1 MSELP
6 PPVQAQPEPAPD
18 ADRPGFL
25 ARWVIHPILFAVF
38 PVVSLCA
45 SNIKLRPIRSF
56 VEPLVVV
63 VLLTVLLTAL
73 LWLLFRD
80 LRRAGFA
87 SSILVFLF
95 FAYGPFYN
103 SVKGNTLFGVVVGR
117 DMYLMPLV
125 TGLVVATVMYAWRAR
140 GGIAVWTLLLNVI
153 AVSIL
158 VLPVA
163 TIVSFTS
170 REKERAPR
178 TSDEPFRDL
187 FDQPGAADRDIYY
200 IVPDRYQGSKTLEKY
215 FRFKNARFERF
226 LSDKG
231 FYVARDALANYPRT
245 SFSVPA
251 ALNMEY
257 VNWLGDKLGKDSRDL
272 KPLLSLLQE
281 HRVGRILKRMGY
293 RYVQIGSHWQ
303 PTADNVMAD
312 VNHRYAYANDASL
325 ALILNTFAFRANKHF
340 GLLDD
345 YLDPWRIYWRST
357 PRQFERL
364 KAVASDEGPTF
375 TFAHFLLP
383 HPPYIFDGN
392 GRYVSRPE
400 QKKRP
405 LSRLVTQ
412 QVTYTNKKLMALID
426 HLLDLPEDK
435 QPIIIIQ
442 ADEGHIPPGLGK
454 KSWRGATDRQLEY
467 KFRIMSA
474 FYFPGVSQKIL
485 YPRISNANA
494 FRLLFDLYFG
504 AELEILPD
512 RSYVSEGKLYEL
524 TDVTSRIRRE
534 GRRNPPPSERQSSRS
549 IRETCPSSEK
559 VYSSPSPSSP
569 KETSCETSPPR

>member
-1 MSELP
+1 MTDQL
-6 PPVQAQPEPAPD
+6 APD
-18 ADRPGFL
+18 IPAAPPEADRPGPL
-25 ARWVIHPILFAVF
+25 ARWVIHPILIAAF

-45 SNIKLRPIRSF
+45 SNIELRPIRSF
-56 VEPLVVV
+56 TEPLVAVV
-63 VLLTVLLTAL
+63 FLTCLLTGLF
-73 LWLLFRD
+73 WLVFRD

-103 SVKGNTLFGVVVGR
+103 SVRGNMLFGVVVGR
-117 DMYLMPLV
+117 DRYLMPLV
-125 TGLVVATVMYAWRAR
+125 TVLVLSTVLYAWRAK
-140 GGIAVWTLLLNVI
+140 GGIAVCTVLLNVM

-158 VLPVA
+158 ALPVA
-163 TIVSFTS
+163 TVVSFTM

-178 TSDEPFRDL
+178 TSDEPYREL
-187 FDQPGAADRDIYY
+187 FDMPGVADRDIYY

-215 FRFKNARFERF
+215 FRFKNARFEAF
-226 LSDKG
+226 LSKKG

-257 VNWLGDKLGKDSRDL
+257 VNWLGDKLGTDSRDL

-293 RYVQIGSHWQ
+293 SYVQIGSHWQ
-303 PTADNVMAD
+303 PTASNVMAD
-312 VNHRYAYANDASL
+312 KEYRYAYANDASL

-345 YLDPWRIYWRST
+345 YLDPWRIYWHST
-357 PRQFERL
+357 PRQFKRL
-364 KAVASDEGPTF
+364 KEVASMKEPTF

-383 HPPYIFDGN
+383 HPPFIFDGH
-392 GRYVSRPE
+392 GRYITRPE
-400 QKKRP
+400 SKKRA
-405 LSRLVTQ
+405 LSRLVTE
-412 QVTYTNKKLMALID
+412 QVTYTNKKLMGLID
-426 HLLDLPEDK
+426 HLLDVPEDK

-442 ADEGHIPPGLGK
+442 ADEGQIPPGLGH

-474 FYFPGVSQKIL
+474 FYFPGVDQSKM

-494 FRLLFDLYFG
+494 FRLLFDLYYG
-504 AELEILPD
+504 ADLEILED
-512 RSYVSEGKLYEL
+512 RSYVSEGRLYEL
-524 TDVTSRIRRE
+524 TDVTRRIRRE
-534 GRRNPPPSERQSSRS
+534 GRRNPPQSES
-549 IRETCPSSEK
+549 IRKTCPSSENAN
-559 VYSSPSPSSP
+559 SSPSPSSP
-569 KETSCETSPPR
+569 NDTSCGTSGPR